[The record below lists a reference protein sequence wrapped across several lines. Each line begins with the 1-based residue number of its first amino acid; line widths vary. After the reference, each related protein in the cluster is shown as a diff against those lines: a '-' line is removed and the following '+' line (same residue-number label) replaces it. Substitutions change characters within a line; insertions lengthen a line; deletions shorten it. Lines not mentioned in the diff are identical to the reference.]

1 MSKLKT
7 VTSVQICKLVESL
20 GFVAI
25 RQRGSHRF
33 YRHED
38 GRTTIIPMHV
48 GDLDR
53 SLVRKML
60 RDIELTID
68 EFNSMV

>member
-1 MSKLKT
+1 
-7 VTSVQICKLVESL
+7 
-20 GFVAI
+20 
-25 RQRGSHRF
+25 
-33 YRHED
+33 
-38 GRTTIIPMHV
+38 MHV